1 MDPRVLDTIPF
12 QLDYGALGKKL
23 HVKGESSHGQDLRR
37 LIDEAQVISKPK
49 ALYKMVFIES
59 KGDDTVTV
67 DGVTLTSRVLRVNL
81 EQAHRVFPYTVTCGS
96 ELDQWSRKITDIL
109 LNYWA
114 EEIKE
119 TVLYRAV
126 DFFQNHLVEH
136 YQLGQLSRMSP
147 GSLADWPI
155 EEQRPLFSLLGNT
168 KDLIGVQL
176 TDSLMMVPA
185 KSVSGVSFPTEV
197 NFVSCQLC
205 PRELCPGRKAP
216 YDEGLYDKKY
226 RLTKGGSSHP

>member
-1 MDPRVLDTIPF
+1 MDSMVLDTIPF
-12 QLDYGALGKKL
+12 QLDYGALAKKL

-49 ALYKMVFIES
+49 ALYKMAFIES

-67 DGVTLTSRVLRVNL
+67 NGVTLTSRVLRVNL
-81 EQAHRVFPYTVTCGS
+81 EQAHRVFPYAVTCGS
-96 ELDQWSRKITDIL
+96 ELDQWSSKITDML
-109 LNYWA
+109 LKYWA

-119 TVLYRAV
+119 TVLYMAI
-126 DFFQNHLVEH
+126 DFFKNHLVEY

-168 KDLIGVQL
+168 KDLIGVHL
-176 TDSLMMVPA
+176 TSSLMMVPT
-185 KSVSGVSFPTEV
+185 KSVSGIIFPTE
-197 NFVSCQLC
+197 FDFTSCQLC
-205 PRELCPGRKAP
+205 PREVCPGRKAT
-216 YDEGLYDKKY
+216 YDKDLYDHKY
-226 RLTKGGSSHP
+226 RKK